1 MYLLP
6 EWEGRTGKGGIIMY
20 LLLSGRAAWSVFP
33 DREPNTAI
41 FPVRPDPTNSV
52 NKHYII

>member
-41 FPVRPDPTNSV
+41 FPSGPT
-52 NKHYII
+52 